1 MGMRVSFPPLTLAL
15 LLGALS
21 TGCSDDDSGSPADS
35 STSATNASGN
45 DSNAPTT
52 TAADESSSDEGDGSS
67 GGDERSGP
75 PHEGQLRIETAKFA
89 AGGTELTFVTSDPAG
104 EILCLYQNVAPDFD
118 DELLLAV
125 DVPPKQIL
133 TIDHPSG
140 GSDSVRVRRSSD
152 GACPPPN
159 GGGRLVLGGGLI
171 VAFDSDIHT
180 IETPTE
186 EWAVDLAG
194 RGHGAMVNASAT
206 GGAFCIL
213 EPDIEEGSYAY
224 FYFDAQDTYSLNDG
238 FLDLTPGTETFLVP
252 GDSENCLT
260 HTKWLEDDA
269 DAFYFGQENGM
280 LSYFVAFDGP

>member
-1 MGMRVSFPPLTLAL
+1 MRVPFPPLTLAL
-15 LLGALS
+15 LLSSALAS
-21 TGCSDDDSGSPADS
+21 GCSEDDADPR
-35 STSATNASGN
+35 TDTGASATDGSGN
-45 DSNAPTT
+45 DSNTPTT
-52 TAADESSSDEGDGSS
+52 SAADDSSSGEGDGSS
-67 GGDERSGP
+67 GGEERSGP
-75 PHEGQLRIETAKFA
+75 PHEGQFRIETAKFA

-104 EILCLYQNVAPDFD
+104 EVLCLYQDVAPDFN
-118 DELLLAV
+118 DELLLVV

-133 TIDHPSG
+133 TIEHPSG
-140 GSDSVRVRRSSD
+140 GSDSVRVRRGSN
-152 GACPPPN
+152 GECPPPN
-159 GGGRLVLGGGLI
+159 GGGRLVFAGGLI
-171 VAFDSDIHT
+171 VAFDGDIHT

-194 RGHGAMVNASAT
+194 RGHGAMVNAST
-206 GGAFCIL
+206 TSGAFCIL
-213 EPDIEEGSYAY
+213 EPEIEEGSYAY

-260 HTKWLEDDA
+260 HTKWLEEEA